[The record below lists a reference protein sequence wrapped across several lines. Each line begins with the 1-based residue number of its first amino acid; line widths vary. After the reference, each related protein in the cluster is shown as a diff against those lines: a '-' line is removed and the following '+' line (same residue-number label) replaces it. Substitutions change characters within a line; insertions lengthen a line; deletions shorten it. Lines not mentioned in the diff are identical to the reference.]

1 MRTFPTTFDWIKTK
15 TGLPIQ
21 PILKPDKWV
30 SDGLQNELREWFWPP
45 QFYQTDLGVR
55 FNYVNYNQVPRYN
68 PPPYPNPVLIH
79 APTGSGKNYFVV
91 N

>member
-55 FNYVNYNQVPRYN
+55 FNYVKPQANFQPIFSY
-68 PPPYPNPVLIH
+68 L
-79 APTGSGKNYFVV
+79 GKWR
-91 N
+91 